1 MALAIANRYARAL
14 ADVLG
19 RPISVLS
26 PEDAL
31 AQLQSFENLLTESA
45 ELKNALLSPAV
56 DSAKKRAIIRAL
68 GEPLGLSEPI
78 RNFLYIVINHKRVEL
93 LDSMIASYRSWLDDS
108 LGIARLEVTSAQR
121 MDDALQKSLLD
132 TFGRVTGLQ
141 VRAKFHE
148 DPELLGGA
156 VVRHG
161 STLYDGSLRAQLN
174 ALDHALAGGR

>member
-1 MALAIANRYARAL
+1 
-14 ADVLG
+14 
-19 RPISVLS
+19 
-26 PEDAL
+26 
-31 AQLQSFENLLTESA
+31 
-45 ELKNALLSPAV
+45 
-56 DSAKKRAIIRAL
+56 
-68 GEPLGLSEPI
+68 
-78 RNFLYIVINHKRVEL
+78 
-93 LDSMIASYRSWLDDS
+93 MIASYRSWLDDS
-108 LGIARLEVTSAQR
+108 LGIARLDVTSAQR

>member
-19 RPISVLS
+19 RPDS
-26 PEDAL
+26 PVPPERAL
-31 AQLQSFENLLTESA
+31 EQIESFRELLIESA

-56 DSAKKRAIIRAL
+56 DTAKKRALVRIL
-68 GEPLGLSEPI
+68 GERIGLSEPV
-78 RNFLYIVINHKRVEL
+78 RNFFYIVINHKRVGL
-93 LDSMIASYRSWLDDS
+93 LDDIIASFRSWLDDRG
-108 LGIARLEVTSAQR
+108 GIARLDVTSAQAL
-121 MDDALQKSLLD
+121 DDGLQRSLVD
-132 TFGRVTGLQ
+132 RFSGVTGRT

-161 STLYDGSLRAQLN
+161 STVYDGSLRAQLN
-174 ALDHALAGGR
+174 ALDHALAGDR

>member
-14 ADVLG
+14 SDVLG
-19 RPISVLS
+19 QANSVLS

-31 AQLQSFENLLTESA
+31 EQLRSFRGLLTESA
-45 ELKNALLSPAV
+45 GLRNALLSPAV
-56 DSAKKRAIIRAL
+56 DAAKKRALVGVL
-68 GEPLGLSEPI
+68 GERIGLSEPI
-78 RNFLYIVINHKRVEL
+78 INFLYIVIDHKRVEL

-108 LGIARLEVTSAQR
+108 MGIARLDVTSAQR
-121 MDDALQKSLLD
+121 MDDSLQKALLD

-141 VRAKFHE
+141 VRAQFHE

-161 STLYDGSLRAQLN
+161 STLYDGSLRAQLH
-174 ALDHALAGGR
+174 ALDQVLAGNR

>member
-14 ADVLG
+14 SDVLG
-19 RPISVLS
+19 QPGSALS

-31 AQLQSFENLLTESA
+31 GQLQSFRELLTESA

-56 DSAKKRAIIRAL
+56 DSAKKRNLVRVL
-68 GEPLGLSEPI
+68 GERIGLSEPI
-78 RNFLYIVINHKRVEL
+78 RNFLYIVINHKRVDL
-93 LDSMIASYRSWLDDS
+93 LDSMIASYRSWLDDRMS
-108 LGIARLEVTSAQR
+108 IARLDVTSAQR
-121 MDDALQKSLLD
+121 MDDGLQKSLLD

-148 DPELLGGA
+148 NPDLLGGA

-174 ALDHALAGGR
+174 ALDHTLAGDR